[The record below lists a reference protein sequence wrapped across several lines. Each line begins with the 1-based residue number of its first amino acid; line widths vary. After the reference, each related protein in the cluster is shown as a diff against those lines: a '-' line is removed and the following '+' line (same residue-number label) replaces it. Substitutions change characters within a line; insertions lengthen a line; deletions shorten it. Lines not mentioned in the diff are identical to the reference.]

1 MNSDKNLKIFFIKL
15 ISIVISIIIIINVL
29 YNTILA
35 DKIDSLNFIFS
46 LNKKEN
52 IEEVKNKIRKEVKKG
67 LEKDKILNDE
77 DAILLK
83 KFYIKIRK
91 ELNDQ

>member
-77 DAILLK
+77 DVILLK
-83 KFYIKIRK
+83 KFYIKIKK

>member
-1 MNSDKNLKIFFIKL
+1 MWNRRVCVAIWNH
-15 ISIVISIIIIINVL
+15 VISIIIIINVL

-67 LEKDKILNDE
+67 LEKDKILDDE

>member
-67 LEKDKILNDE
+67 LEKDKILDDE

>member
-83 KFYIKIRK
+83 KFYIKIKK

>member
-67 LEKDKILNDE
+67 LEKDKILDDE

-83 KFYIKIRK
+83 KFYIKIKK

>member
-35 DKIDSLNFIFS
+35 DKVDSLNFIFS

-67 LEKDKILNDE
+67 LEKDKILDDE

-83 KFYIKIRK
+83 KFYIKIKK